1 MRKSLIVILLLIT
14 FSVSAQ
20 KKDSLQVADTVATI
34 TVADMKQVLSALED
48 KVTKKTF
55 DIIEQAYGLLIQASE
70 DRRQKFKQKKEAK
83 RHDKP

>member
-70 DRRQKFKQKKEAK
+70 DRRKKFKQKK
-83 RHDKP
+83 

>member
-1 MRKSLIVILLLIT
+1 MKKALIAILLLIT
-14 FSVSAQ
+14 VSVSAQQ

-70 DRRQKFKQKKEAK
+70 ERRKRNQKK
-83 RHDKP
+83 